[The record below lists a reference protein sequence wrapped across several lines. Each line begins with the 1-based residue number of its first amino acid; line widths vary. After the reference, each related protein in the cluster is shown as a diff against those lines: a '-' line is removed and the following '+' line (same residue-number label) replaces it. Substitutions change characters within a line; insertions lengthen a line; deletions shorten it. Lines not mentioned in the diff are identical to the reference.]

1 MNILP
6 YHIHSI
12 LKIYRDTAEKTPVEG
27 HGSQPTAPAALPDRV
42 DISEEGRKEQIKREI
57 VAAIVRKIR

>member
-12 LKIYRDTAEKTPVEG
+12 LKIYRDSA
-27 HGSQPTAPAALPDRV
+27 GSVPLENDSPATAALPADRV

-57 VAAIVRKIR
+57 VADIVRKIR